1 MSNEYLLLKWGTL
14 KGWSV
19 KTAASKAALTRYAEM
34 GMSHSAMA
42 QSDDPEQ
49 RAALCDLIDAIDGPI
64 TDDWSGED
72 MTKDEAKKYV
82 MEYGQ

>member
-1 MSNEYLLLKWGTL
+1 
-14 KGWSV
+14 
-19 KTAASKAALTRYAEM
+19 
-34 GMSHSAMA
+34 MSHSAMA